1 VFEKGGGKKPM
12 KKKKTGAKPNR
23 KKDVKFISE
32 DMYRTIFENTG
43 TATSISEE
51 DTTISLANTQFEKLS
66 GYKKEEIEDR
76 KSWTEFIVKDDLKKM
91 LQYHK
96 LRRLHPKAA
105 PKHYEFKFVNR
116 QGELRNI
123 YITVDVIPGT
133 KKSVLSFMDITELKR
148 AEQEIRK
155 LNKELEK
162 RVKERTAQLEAA
174 NKELE
179 AFSYSVSHDLR
190 TPLISIDGFSRILLR
205 RYAAQLDDKAL
216 HFLNAIQGCTK
227 EMQQL
232 INDLL
237 ALSHLK
243 RQELK
248 ISEINIGELAKSVF
262 EELKA
267 ITHGRKLR
275 LIMNN
280 PLPAQGD
287 MSMIR
292 EVMLNLLSN
301 AVKFTRKR
309 DVGIIEV
316 GGFEGDGE
324 NTYYVKDNGVG
335 FDIQY
340 KEKLFGVFQRLHSAD
355 EYEGTGIGLAIVQ
368 RIINRHGGR
377 VWAEGEV
384 DKGATF
390 YFTLPHSPSR

>member
-1 VFEKGGGKKPM
+1 M
-12 KKKKTGAKPNR
+12 KKTKTEAKPNR
-23 KKDVKFISE
+23 KKDVQFVSE
-32 DMYRTIFENTG
+32 NMYRTIFENTG
-43 TATSISEE
+43 TATIISEE
-51 DTTISLANTQFEKLS
+51 DTTISLANTRFEKLS

-76 KSWTEFIVKDDLKKM
+76 KSWTEFIVKDDLGKM

-105 PKHYEFKFVNR
+105 PKNYEFKFINR

-148 AEQEIRK
+148 AEQEIRE
-155 LNKELEK
+155 LNEELEK
-162 RVKERTAQLEAA
+162 RVKERTAQLETT

-205 RYAAQLDDKAL
+205 KYAAQLDDKAL
-216 HFLNAIQGCTK
+216 HFLNAIQGCAK

-237 ALSHLK
+237 ILSRLK
-243 RQELK
+243 RQDFKVL
-248 ISEINIGELAKSVF
+248 EINIGELAKSVF

-275 LIMNN
+275 FIMNN
-280 PLPAQGD
+280 PPPAQGD
-287 MSMIR
+287 TSMIR
-292 EVMLNLLSN
+292 EVLVNLLSN

-316 GGFEGDGE
+316 GGSEGDGE
-324 NTYYVKDNGVG
+324 NTYYVKDNGIG
-335 FDIQY
+335 FDMQY

-377 VWAEGEV
+377 VWAEGKV
-384 DKGATF
+384 DEGATF
-390 YFTLPHSPSR
+390 YFTLPHSPSRY